1 MKINCHIHQIITL
14 DVDEPVFERIYRA
27 HTEID
32 GYTTEEDYEE
42 ALEIVEA
49 MTGLPFCVD
58 EAPETPCIF
67 SVTTANDD
75 VSLLETC

>member
-14 DVDEPVFERIYRA
+14 DVDEPVFERIRHA
-27 HTEID
+27 HTELD
-32 GYTTEEDYEE
+32 GYAIEEDYEE

-49 MTGLPFCVD
+49 MTGLPFCTD
-58 EAPETPCIF
+58 ITPDTPCIF
-67 SVTTANDD
+67 SVTTVDDD